1 MNFAECSA
9 YQVRPTQAQPWVPPI
24 PPIGERWVPGAPSLS
39 GRPSRGLERD
49 TITVGVGASLG
60 WASAWSALPGAS
72 TMTLSRIARFAIPHA
87 CALWLLAVSIL
98 LSFDPPQVL
107 VYVDS
112 QDDVGGVVDTR
123 TPRRV
128 RISAQKGCPYPFR
141 SRSAGSVRRERA
153 SATCLIPDVASL
165 DSSRSAPNRRQ
176 SPQIP
181 DRPLRSPGLLVSE
194 PGRRASIFV
203 TTHGPPSVL
212 RDERLDGHAGRHL
225 QASGADTQDT
235 GGGVP

>member
-9 YQVRPTQAQPWVPPI
+9 YQVRPTHAQPWVPPI

-60 WASAWSALPGAS
+60 WAAAWSALPVAS

-87 CALWLLAVSIL
+87 CALWLLVVSIL

-112 QDDVGGVVDTR
+112 QDDVGGVVDMVAR
-123 TPRRV
+123 E
-128 RISAQKGCPYPFR
+128 ACPYLRAEGVPLPVPFEVR
-141 SRSAGSVRRERA
+141 WLRKAGESQRYV
-153 SATCLIPDVASL
+153 PD
-165 DSSRSAPNRRQ
+165 
-176 SPQIP
+176 
-181 DRPLRSPGLLVSE
+181 
-194 PGRRASIFV
+194 PGRR
-203 TTHGPPSVL
+203 
-212 RDERLDGHAGRHL
+212 
-225 QASGADTQDT
+225 
-235 GGGVP
+235 VPGFLTVCPESTPVSTDP